1 MSFSSSRF
9 FVPGG
14 GAPEEDANDEA
25 DGKADDEADEEADG
39 KADDEADEEAD
50 DEADDEADV
59 EADGEADDEAD
70 GGADDEASVV
80 CRVGGAMENRR
91 GFDVEARAKSG
102 REVDVSEVVT
112 SLPLED
118 VGGRLNRDI
127 RGRSD
132 AGLQTMSN
140 PIDRT

>member
-9 FVPGG
+9 FVPKPLGVWE
-14 GAPEEDANDEA
+14 GAEDEENDEA
-25 DGKADDEADEEADG
+25 DGEAADEAD
-39 KADDEADEEAD
+39 DEEAD
-50 DEADDEADV
+50 DEADDEADGEADDEADD

-70 GGADDEASVV
+70 GEASVV
-80 CRVGGAMENRR
+80 CLVGGAMENRR

-102 REVDVSEVVT
+102 REVDVSAVT

-118 VGGRLNRDI
+118 AGGRLNRDI

-132 AGLQTMSN
+132 AGL
-140 PIDRT
+140 